1 MKRLASIV
9 VAAAVFAVI
18 AQVVHTAGAF
28 LTMGYYTDPAYAC
41 LWSKAMMPSNGPPPA
56 GFFLLAIGIS
66 FFTGAV
72 YSWVF
77 GLLKASIP
85 GSTPLR
91 RGVAFGALVFL
102 VGGLPG
108 NLGNFILLNLPVALS
123 LSWTV
128 ETLVASLA
136 GGAVIGLL
144 LK

>member
-1 MKRLASIV
+1 MALLRR
-9 VAAAVFAVI
+9 VFS
-18 AQVVHTAGAF
+18 F
-28 LTMGYYTDPAYAC
+28 LQ
-41 LWSKAMMPSNGPPPA
+41 S
-56 GFFLLAIGIS
+56 GFPFSRELYILGS
-66 FFTGAV
+66 T
-72 YSWVF
+72 
-77 GLLKASIP
+77 SIP